1 MSKVLDHYKYLH
13 TIPELGFAEHKTA
26 AYISQQLKHA
36 GYQVTDN
43 VNGTT
48 GIMAVYDSGK
58 PGPTL
63 ALRADMDALGHII
76 NGQHCAMH
84 TCGHDAHSA
93 MALTTAEEVMQQ
105 HLVKKGRIKF
115 IFQPAEELGTGAL
128 ALINGGVID
137 DVDMIIGLHLRPKDE
152 CPKGFASPAM
162 YYSASTTITADF
174 IGIPAHGAR
183 PHLGVN
189 ALDAASIAIQ
199 AVNTIHLNPALNY
212 SAKATRCICDAGVT
226 NAIPAKAHVCWD
238 LRAPT
243 NQAMTELKEKVLKS
257 IDFAAQSVGATVDAA
272 VTKEIPAAEIN
283 QEVTDIIALAI
294 KDVLGEAGL
303 KAPIHTPGGEDFFNY
318 PRERAQVKA
327 GFWGLGVDL
336 LPGLHHP
343 DMHFDTD
350 ALEIG
355 VNVSKACVKR
365 VLG

>member
-1 MSKVLDHYKYLH
+1 MSQVLEHYQYLH
-13 TIPELGFAEHKTA
+13 TIPELGFQEQQTS
-26 AYISQQLKHA
+26 AYLQAQLQQA
-36 GYQVTDN
+36 GYQVTGN
-43 VNGTT
+43 INGTT
-48 GIMAVYDSGK
+48 GIVAVYDSGQA
-58 PGPTL
+58 GPTL

-76 NGQHCAMH
+76 DGKHCAMH

-93 MALTTAEEVMQQ
+93 IALTTAQQ
-105 HLVKKGRIKF
+105 VIAEGIVKKGRLKF

-128 ALINGGVID
+128 AMIDGGAID

-162 YYSASTTITADF
+162 YYSASTTIEADF
-174 IGIPAHGAR
+174 IGVPAHGAR

-189 ALDAASIAIQ
+189 ALDAASLAIQ
-199 AVNTIHLNPALNY
+199 AVNSIHLNPALNY

-238 LRAPT
+238 LRTPT
-243 NQAMTELKEKVLKS
+243 NQAMEELQGKVLNALTC
-257 IDFAAQSVGATVDAA
+257 AAQSIGATVNAQPVKA
-272 VTKEIPAAEIN
+272 IPAAEISD
-283 QEVTDIIALAI
+283 EVTAVIALAI
-294 KDVLGEAGL
+294 KDVLGEQGL

-318 PRERAQVKA
+318 PCQRPHVKA

-343 DMHFDTD
+343 DMHFDLD
-350 ALEIG
+350 ALAIG
-355 VNVSKACVKR
+355 VAISKACVSR